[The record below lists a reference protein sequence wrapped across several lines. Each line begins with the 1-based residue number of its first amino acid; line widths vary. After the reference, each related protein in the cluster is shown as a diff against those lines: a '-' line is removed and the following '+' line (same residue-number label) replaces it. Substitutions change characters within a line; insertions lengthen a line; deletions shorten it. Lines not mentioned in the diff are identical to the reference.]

1 MDLIPCWQYRYYAIP
16 DPLMQLLNHKVIL
29 HNILNAE
36 VFELVSKLC
45 YSISDSAFKNICIF
59 YYINN
64 YPLKA
69 EWSFV
74 PQQEMYYFE
83 LDKVVPYCR
92 LFVKQKDRMLTPFP
106 MRTILGKC
114 SARARKGLW
123 LTLDRLPRMTGI
135 YASQRRHEQWRL
147 D

>member
-1 MDLIPCWQYRYYAIP
+1 
-16 DPLMQLLNHKVIL
+16 MQLLNQKVIL
-29 HNILNAE
+29 HHILNVE

-45 YSISDSAFKNICIF
+45 YSISDLAFKKICIF

-64 YPLKA
+64 YPPEA

-74 PQQEMYYFE
+74 PQQEMYYFK

-106 MRTILGKC
+106 MRTILGKW
-114 SARARKGLW
+114 SARARKALW
-123 LTLDRLPRMTGI
+123 LTRQ
-135 YASQRRHEQWRL
+135 ASQDDRHMCQSEEAWAMENWLEQTNY
-147 D
+147 